1 MLRMCK
7 SLKGHRLAALDGE
20 IGKVHDFYFDDRSWP
35 VRYLVADTGYWL
47 PGRLVLIS
55 PFALKGFDEREQRL
69 NVTLTK
75 QQIEDSPPIT
85 ADEPL
90 SRQYERKY
98 YQYYGWP
105 AYWAGPALWGPG
117 PYPLY
122 YAPEERHDVIEPDI
136 KGESGDRH
144 LRSVREVT

>member
-1 MLRMCK
+1 MLPMCK

-20 IGKVHDFYFDDRSWP
+20 IGKVHDFYFDDQSWT

-75 QQIEDSPPIT
+75 QQIE
-85 ADEPL
+85 
-90 SRQYERKY
+90 RCVGKK
-98 YQYYGWP
+98 
-105 AYWAGPALWGPG
+105 LWGQRQG
-117 PYPLY
+117 PMGK
-122 YAPEERHDVIEPDI
+122 AQAIENH
-136 KGESGDRH
+136 SGHGFARRYH
-144 LRSVREVT
+144 FLIIWHEMPVNHVHQP